1 MSAKK
6 AEKSVNELLHKSRSV
21 ESLALGHFLNAFIL
35 TDGRMQRGRVS
46 TQSERPEEQNAI
58 SRSHSHQISS
68 STPAAVIR
76 QVG

>member
-21 ESLALGHFLNAFIL
+21 ESPLGHSLNAFIL

-58 SRSHSHQISS
+58 SRSYSHQISS
-68 STPAAVIR
+68 SAPAAVIR
-76 QVG
+76 RVG